1 MAKWMQWRDTPKQR
15 TKPLTGHGYRQV
27 VVTQSGGGQGRKLKQ
42 HEVFP

>member
-1 MAKWMQWRDTPKQR
+1 
-15 TKPLTGHGYRQV
+15 V